1 MVPSGRVAARTLS
14 DDFFQLGD
22 EVRGSMALRRVPVR
36 RSNAGGYVPNST
48 VFFGAKITSRPHMAA
63 KKKAEDTE
71 TAAQEIKAF
80 AKSLLKVPA
89 RAQHRLA

>member
-1 MVPSGRVAARTLS
+1 
-14 DDFFQLGD
+14 
-22 EVRGSMALRRVPVR
+22 
-36 RSNAGGYVPNST
+36 
-48 VFFGAKITSRPHMAA
+48 MAA

>member
-1 MVPSGRVAARTLS
+1 
-14 DDFFQLGD
+14 
-22 EVRGSMALRRVPVR
+22 
-36 RSNAGGYVPNST
+36 
-48 VFFGAKITSRPHMAA
+48 MAA

-80 AKSLLKVPA
+80 AKSLLKVPT